1 MTEANYRKWQCTTC
15 GEVYDEAKG
24 DPESGIAPGTR
35 FEDIPEEWICPN
47 CGATKDAFI
56 PYED

>member
-1 MTEANYRKWQCTTC
+1 MRRFLCDVC
-15 GEVYDEAKG
+15 GHIYDEEKG

-35 FEDIPEEWICPN
+35 WEDVPDDWICPE

-56 PYED
+56 PYEE